1 MTVMSM
7 HDRAIL
13 VVTDVEARAISGEDV
28 TPYTIV
34 DTIMRNSTSGKD
46 ASDLVV
52 ELREVLLERGYD
64 VPPLEE
70 LVPFEPPSPSSRKL
84 PVKARLRRLFGREED

>member
-1 MTVMSM
+1 MIEMSI

-13 VVTDVEARAISGEDV
+13 VAIDVETRAMSGEIV

-34 DTIMRNSTSGKD
+34 DAIMRNAKSGND
-46 ASDLVV
+46 ASQLVI

-64 VPPLEE
+64 VPPFEDLI
-70 LVPFEPPSPSSRKL
+70 PFEPPSPSRRKL
-84 PVKARLRRLFGREED
+84 PIKARLRRFFGQED

>member
-1 MTVMSM
+1 MTEMSM

-34 DTIMRNSTSGKD
+34 DAIMRNAKSGKD
-46 ASDLVV
+46 AAQLVI
-52 ELREVLLERGYD
+52 ELREVLIERGYD
-64 VPPLEE
+64 VPPIED

-84 PVKARLRRLFGREED
+84 PIKARLRRFFGQEED